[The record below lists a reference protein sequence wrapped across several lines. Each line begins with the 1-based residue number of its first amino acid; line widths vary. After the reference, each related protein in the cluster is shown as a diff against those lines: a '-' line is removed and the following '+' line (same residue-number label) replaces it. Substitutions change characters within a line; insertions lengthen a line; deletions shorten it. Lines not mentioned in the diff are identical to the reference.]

1 MPTKK
6 GGAGGR
12 RMPLLDARMN
22 TTEERKLFKELREYL
37 VATNDAHQQVIV
49 RRLERTLMAFFLLA
63 TVFAIVVYVT
73 APSIYTNILLLHPSP
88 TDRYPFVATL
98 FLMALVVF
106 IAVLL
111 IGVRQHWRW
120 LFWLLLIAFSAMILD
135 VPATILQL
143 TGVVPSLFLFPV
155 WYSLCRMGVSLLAVI
170 IAAWMLSIY
179 RHYGVWALGKK
190 KKTHLQG

>member
-1 MPTKK
+1 MATKD
-6 GGAGGR
+6 
-12 RMPLLDARMN
+12 MQ
-22 TTEERKLFKELREYL
+22 
-37 VATNDAHQQVIV
+37 QQVIV
-49 RRLERTLMAFFLLA
+49 RRLGRMLLAFFLLA

-73 APSIYTNILLLHPSP
+73 TPSIYTNILLLHPSP
-88 TDRYPFVATL
+88 MDRYPFVATL

-120 LFWLLLIAFSAMILD
+120 LFWLLLIAFGAMILD
-135 VPATILQL
+135 IPATILQL
-143 TGVVPSLFLFPV
+143 TGVVPSLFPV

-179 RHYGVWALGKK
+179 RRYGVWAMGKK
-190 KKTHLQG
+190 KKTHLQE

>member
-1 MPTKK
+1 MASKDM
-6 GGAGGR
+6 R
-12 RMPLLDARMN
+12 
-22 TTEERKLFKELREYL
+22 
-37 VATNDAHQQVIV
+37 QQVIV
-49 RRLERTLMAFFLLA
+49 RRLERTLLTFFLLA